1 MLWERQSPVPRS
13 GFIVEFSLPQLVLVE
28 LFALD
33 LELDVRPLSSLGGC
47 SQGNVPPFQ
56 SLSRQ
61 LPSLRKVPLTCC
73 HVSLSLLVLPSM
85 WLAGRQHEVQLGM
98 THPPGPRPWPGAL
111 PSLPLCSL
119 PCVGGAGG
127 IRWASV
133 TCLYHN
139 HAVDLGQPLHSAL
152 APLPDPC
159 QASGSHWALWD
170 EPCPSHVA
178 ANAMGDVCV
187 CIWEGPKEAIPQWAL
202 LGLLFSMMAGP
213 QAPWRIRTL
222 PLALWRYRILA
233 PGDWF
238 LRNLGR
244 PASAWPPFL
253 VGGGACPVGTRTPVA
268 S

>member
-139 HAVDLGQPLHSAL
+139 HAVDWGNPSIRPWHPCLTL
-152 APLPDPC
+152 ARHLV
-159 QASGSHWALWD
+159 AIGHYGMSHAPPMLLLMLWVM
-170 EPCPSHVA
+170 C
-178 ANAMGDVCV
+178 VCV
-187 CIWEGPKEAIPQWAL
+187 FGRAPRRLFPSGPSWVYCSL
-202 LGLLFSMMAGP
+202 
-213 QAPWRIRTL
+213 
-222 PLALWRYRILA
+222 
-233 PGDWF
+233 
-238 LRNLGR
+238 
-244 PASAWPPFL
+244 
-253 VGGGACPVGTRTPVA
+253 
-268 S
+268 